1 MSAFLAII
9 AKEFLLLRRDIHGL
23 LLLFLMPLA
32 FILIMSLAL
41 QNAFSG
47 KGGVTVDVLLD
58 DQAGTAESAAVLNTL
73 HDNPAFAWQTA
84 GPDAE
89 QRIARDE
96 AAFLLVLVSDDNGLQ
111 ARVRVAP
118 GTAAATESLFTAS
131 LREALA
137 RERVRGLLQ
146 TLNPDAGADE
156 LNTLLDSDAV
166 QVSYSYGD
174 SSEQAPSSVQQSVP
188 AWLVFAMFFAVVPL
202 SNAFIGERQQGTLK
216 RLRTLPIPA
225 WLPLAGKLLPY
236 FFINQ
241 LQAVL
246 MIAVGIWL
254 VPLLGGERLS
264 LGHSLPGL
272 MLMSA
277 AVSLAALGYGMLIAT
292 AARTVDQATSLGG
305 AGNIILAALGGVMV
319 PRFVMPEAMQQM
331 SLLSPMAWGLEGFL
345 DIFLRNGGVTEVL
358 PEAGLLA
365 LFGLA
370 ALGIA
375 LLLVQRRND

>member
-1 MSAFLAII
+1 MSAFIALIVKECRLLA
-9 AKEFLLLRRDIHGL
+9 RDLHGL

-58 DQAGTAESAAVLNTL
+58 DQASNAESAAVLNTL
-73 HDNPAFAWQTA
+73 HDNPAFTWHTA
-84 GPDAE
+84 GDDAE

-264 LGHSLPGL
+264 LGNSLPGL

-365 LFGLA
+365 LFGFIT
-370 ALGIA
+370 LGIA

>member
-1 MSAFLAII
+1 MSAFIALILKECRLLA
-9 AKEFLLLRRDIHGL
+9 RDLHGL

-58 DQAGTAESAAVLNTL
+58 DQAGHAESAAVLNTL
-73 HDNPAFAWQTA
+73 HDNPAFAWHTA
-84 GPDAE
+84 GADAE

-96 AAFLLVLVSDDNGLQ
+96 AAFLLVLTTGDNGLQ

-118 GTAAATESLFTAS
+118 GTAATTESLFTAS

-264 LGHSLPGL
+264 LGNSLPGL

-319 PRFVMPEAMQQM
+319 PRFVMPEAMQQI

-345 DIFLRNGGVTEVL
+345 DIFLRDGGVTEVL

-365 LFGLA
+365 LFGLIT
-370 ALGIA
+370 LGIA
-375 LLLVQRRND
+375 LLLVQRRSD